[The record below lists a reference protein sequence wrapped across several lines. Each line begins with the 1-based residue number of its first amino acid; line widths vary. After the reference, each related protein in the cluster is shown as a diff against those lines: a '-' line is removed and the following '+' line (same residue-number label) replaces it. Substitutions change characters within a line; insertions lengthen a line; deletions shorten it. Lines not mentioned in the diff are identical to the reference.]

1 MVKSLRDTSDRVN
14 HQELSESPLGQT
26 KESAMFARRVYMH
39 LKPNSVAEFTQ
50 KVDLEVIPLLR
61 KQKGFQDEITF
72 VSPGGK
78 EAFGLSLW
86 DKAEDAEAYNRGTY
100 PGVAKIMATVIEGN
114 PRVETFDVA
123 NSTFHKISS
132 TVMA

>member
-1 MVKSLRDTSDRVN
+1 MVKLLRDTSGRIN
-14 HQELSESPLGQT
+14 HQELSELALGQT

-39 LKPNSVAEFTQ
+39 LKPNSVGEFTQ
-50 KVDLEVIPLLR
+50 KLNLEVIPLLR

-100 PGVAKIMATVIEGN
+100 PGVAKIMAPVIEGS
-114 PRVETFDVA
+114 PRIETFDVA
-123 NSTFHKISS
+123 NSTFHKISF
-132 TVMA
+132 TVIA